1 MAKFSTIAILFAAVL
16 CSGLISTPV
25 VSGAKIMLAMTMVMN
40 SVSQHILFSAIT
52 EPLVERGHEVIL
64 LAPQYK
70 VTKGLTEEAVTG
82 KIFFKTTRTKEEM
95 EEIVAGLQ
103 AILLSLSQGSVRD
116 ILSTMQENFPKF
128 SEGCLRLFEDQEV
141 LDRLKAERFDLIIT
155 MPLVGCDCLLAEY
168 LDVPFVAMTPLR
180 RAPTFNE
187 DTFGI
192 PAPSSYVPFSVMLTL
207 TDQMTFFQR
216 TTNILT
222 RFITEPIATYVMRRP
237 LRQIQK
243 DHNIRTDLTIDQ
255 LLGKAQLW
263 LSQGSWAFDFA
274 QPITPNFVSIGG
286 ITVKSPKALPKEMN
300 DFVEGSGDHGII
312 VFTLGSV
319 VASLMNDELNEKL
332 AKVFSELP
340 QRVLWR
346 LKGTRPRNL
355 GNNTL
360 VSDWLPQSDLLGHP
374 KTKLMIYHGGANG
387 INEIVSHGV
396 PVLLMPLA
404 GDQMGNA
411 VRIQAKGMGFPIDK
425 NTLTEESFRE
435 AVNEMLNNPKYT
447 VNAKKAGAIM
457 KDQIVPVREK
467 VAYYIEHILKFGGD
481 HLRTRALELN
491 FIQRESIDVMAFLL
505 LVFISFFLAVKWM
518 VCKCCGLC
526 RRKPAETRKSK
537 SD

>member
-1 MAKFSTIAILFAAVL
+1 MAKLPKFCIFVAAVL
-16 CSGLISTPV
+16 CSGFMSPPV
-25 VSGAKIMLAMTMVMN
+25 VSGAKIMLAMSGVMN

-82 KIFFKTTRTKEEM
+82 KIFFKNSKTKEEM
-95 EEIVAGLQ
+95 EEMAAGLQ
-103 AILLSLSQGSVRD
+103 SIALGFSQDSVFQIIGRVRT
-116 ILSTMQENFPKF
+116 IFPWF
-128 SEGCLRLFEDQEV
+128 TEGCFQLFKDQET
-141 LDRLKAERFDLIIT
+141 LDRLREERFDLILT
-155 MPLVGCDCLLAEY
+155 MPTCGCDSLLAEY
-168 LDVPFVAMTPLR
+168 LGVPFVVMTPLR
-180 RAPTFNE
+180 RAPFFNE

-192 PAPSSYVPFSVMLTL
+192 PAPSSYVPFSGLTTF
-207 TDQMTFFQR
+207 TDQMTFSQR
-216 TTNILT
+216 ITNVIMRYVTEPFFMYLT
-222 RFITEPIATYVMRRP
+222 RSG
-237 LRQIQK
+237 LDQIQK
-243 DHNIRTDLTIDQ
+243 DHNIRPDLSIDQ

-263 LSQGSWAFDFA
+263 LSQGNWAFEFA

-286 ITVKSPKALPKEMN
+286 ITTQSPKPLPKEMN

-319 VASLMNDELNEKL
+319 VSSLMNDELNENL

-387 INEIVSHGV
+387 INEIVTHGV
-396 PVLLMPLA
+396 PVLVMPLA

-411 VRIQAKGMGFPIDK
+411 VRMQAKGMGFPIDK

-447 VNAKKAGAIM
+447 VNAKKASAIM

-467 VAYYIEHILKFGGD
+467 VVYYIEHILEFGGD

-491 FIQRESIDVMAFLL
+491 FIQRESIDVIAFFLI
-505 LVFISFFLAVKWM
+505 VFISFFLAVKWL

-526 RRKPAETRKSK
+526 RRKHTETRKSK